1 VATKTDGNSGKKA
14 SKSTPSYHG
23 GKPGKLGFPAKSTK
37 APHDSAT
44 NGSGKSSK
52 G

>member
-1 VATKTDGNSGKKA
+1 MAINTGVNSSPAPKR
-14 SKSTPSYHG
+14 SKPSYHG
-23 GKPGKLGFPAKSTK
+23 GKPGKLNVPQKNRK

-44 NGSGKSSK
+44 HGSKTGK